1 MSLYVSLVPMTNM
14 QNHAGIFVFIQGSKK
29 GFAFYL
35 EKSDASC
42 GGGYSGYRYIFVPGS
57 IEIDKG

>member
-14 QNHAGIFVFIQGSKK
+14 QNHAGIFVNIQGSEK

-42 GGGYSGYRYIFVPGS
+42 GGGYRYIFVPGS